1 MLLEELSNT
10 FLTTFHASNSGDITF
25 VKIHK
30 DLPYREVT
38 PSTPGN
44 KLIFSKIGDGLIYPP
59 FLCWAYLGMLTEDRV
74 SYPYDISDGQTVHI
88 HQDCFSFQ
96 TVVRLVLISL
106 GSDGYIIIS
115 QDSMSC

>member
-10 FLTTFHASNSGDITF
+10 FLTTFHASNSGDITL
-25 VKIHK
+25 VNRHK

-44 KLIFSKIGDGLIYPP
+44 KLIFSKLGDGHTYPP
-59 FLCWAYLGMLTEDRV
+59 FLCWAYLGRVAEDRMAFQE
-74 SYPYDISDGQTVHI
+74 SDGQTVHI

-106 GSDGYIIIS
+106 GSDGHIINS
-115 QDSMSC
+115 QHSILC